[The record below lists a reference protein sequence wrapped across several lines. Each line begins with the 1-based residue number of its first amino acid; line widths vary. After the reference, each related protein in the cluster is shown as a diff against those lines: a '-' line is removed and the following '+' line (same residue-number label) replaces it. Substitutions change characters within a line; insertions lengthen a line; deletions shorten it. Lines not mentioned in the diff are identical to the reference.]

1 MRRKIE
7 WRASYV
13 AQSTGATMILIV
25 GANGMLGQDLI
36 RLLSGDIRGV
46 DIGEIDI
53 TSLESVKRVLL
64 TLKPAVIINAA
75 AYTDVDG
82 CETNREL
89 AMLVNGEGVGNLA
102 RIAADIGARL
112 VQISTDYIFDGGK
125 GSPYLEDEPANPLS
139 VYGAS
144 KRSGE
149 LNARLAPDSLIVRT
163 QWLYGVHGKNFVE
176 TMLRLAGERTELSVV
191 DDQIGS
197 PTWTVDLSL
206 AIRALLEKGC
216 SGTYHAA
223 NAGYCSWN
231 EFARTIFSEAG
242 MQITLKQMTT
252 LELNRPA
259 TRPLYSTL
267 DCGKLIRD
275 TGFQPEP
282 WQDALR
288 KYLRL
293 RKK

>member
-1 MRRKIE
+1 
-7 WRASYV
+7 
-13 AQSTGATMILIV
+13 MILIV
-25 GANGMLGQDLI
+25 GANGMLGQDLMQ
-36 RLLSGDIRGV
+36 LLSGDIRGV
-46 DIGEIDI
+46 DIADIDI
-53 TSLESVKRVLL
+53 SSLESVKRVLL
-64 TLKPAVIINAA
+64 TLKPSIVINAA

-102 RIAADIGARL
+102 RTAAKIGARL
-112 VQISTDYIFDGGK
+112 VQISTDYVFDGGK
-125 GSPYLEDEPANPLS
+125 GSPYLEDDPVNPLS
-139 VYGAS
+139 VYGETKLA
-144 KRSGE
+144 GE
-149 LNARLAPDSLIVRT
+149 VNARLAPDVLLVRT

-197 PTWTVDLSL
+197 PTWTVDLGL
-206 AIRALLEKGC
+206 AIKALLEKGC
-216 SGTYHAA
+216 SGTYHVA

-231 EFARTIFSEAG
+231 EFARTIFCEAG
-242 MQITLKQMTT
+242 IEITVKKTTT